1 MNKKLHFKI
10 ASSTQNLKF
19 GFIQNI
25 FLVFLLMMSCGVAGQ
40 TTLYSTNF
48 GTANNVAVST
58 LPGWTTSGSQAT
70 NLNLSTAS
78 VSSGYTLPI
87 ISSGSAN
94 LAEGV
99 SSNTVGTAVATL
111 AGQVNTVGYTS
122 IEVAFGNRATMNYS
136 GVVTLE
142 WSSNGTLWN
151 TISIIPNT
159 IGWGAT
165 GWLSLPLGAQNQS
178 NLRFRFSF
186 VRSDTSGNFRIDDF
200 VVRGTLS
207 TPCSGTP
214 NPGNTNATENPV
226 VSGSTTVLSLQNT
239 TSGSGVTYQWQ
250 SSTTSATT
258 GFTNI
263 ASATAATY
271 TASPTTKT
279 WYRCVVTCSGNSTN
293 SNPLE
298 VNLTYCTPTYSN
310 GPGTTD
316 QITNVTLGTLSNNS
330 GASASPFY
338 TFYNAVAIPNIQQSS
353 TASISVTFGSDVNQ
367 YAALWIDFNQNG
379 IFESS
384 EGLISTNANANGT
397 YAFNISVPAGA
408 VLGNTR
414 MRIRGGDDNALTLTQ
429 SCGASNSI
437 FGETEDYIVNIIP
450 PCTPP
455 TTQANAF
462 TSSSIT
468 QNSATIGWTRG
479 NGTAGVIV
487 LARATSAVNSDP
499 SSGNAYTA
507 NNSFGSGSQIGTNNF
522 VVYQGAGNSVNLTGL
537 LPSTNYHFAVY
548 EYNSAA
554 TCYNL
559 VELVGNLTTLAPPAG
574 TFVWNGSVGSGWNNA
589 SNWTPNGVPGTTNNV
604 IITGTGV
611 PNILNINS
619 DRTVTNFELAGSSQ
633 NSFNLASGNTL
644 TITGNVTYSGT
655 ASATL
660 NCASQ
665 VNITSSLPQ
674 IIPPLNYGALNA
686 AGGNRTLLSG
696 KTVGICYTFNPGSG
710 LYAVDG
716 STLEYFSNSGA
727 IYNLASFTYHNLKFS
742 GTDTF
747 RVGAGNTINVLGNFE
762 QTSCLLILANGA
774 SANNFLNIDG
784 DMKISGGF
792 FDMNV
797 IDGGKG
803 TINLKGD
810 LLITSAGTLDA
821 TVNTDAL
828 LANTNF
834 NFTGIGNGSSANTTQ
849 TINVDFPN
857 NQRNRRIKFNV
868 KNGSFVQLS
877 RDFDLGNK
885 SVMTV
890 ETGGTLDFGFIG
902 TTALNIT
909 GDGRNGTGFTSQSDA
924 TLIISSPQG
933 IMNTSG
939 AVGNIQTNTAPS
951 ISQTGNFYFV
961 GKQNQMTGTALTNG
975 STTKNIFVN
984 LADNSLEL
992 RLNNVIGIGT
1002 SGKLEIQKGTVIG
1015 ATAVDFTGPGRL
1027 IMTDGE
1033 YRISTITATPASDF
1047 LPQLSGYNNYSLT
1060 GGTVTLNGINAN
1072 QTLSATPSYFNL
1084 KIAGTNTLLA
1094 NAKKISSTN
1103 LNINNELLITENAIL
1118 DSESKAINGT
1128 ANVVMD
1134 SNSRWR
1140 NSRPTETQPLLLG
1153 TYTFTNGTMEFYGS
1167 LATNNQVFRG
1177 GLTYHNIDINANATN
1192 SDYSP
1197 LSDFFNVSPASS
1209 FVLNGTLNVNS
1220 PAVFKLDSSESIS
1233 GLGNIYVN
1241 PGSTFLYGSEYGIKT
1256 TGVSP
1261 TDGAIRT
1268 AGIRSFSSDASYGF
1282 IGGEDTMITGNAL
1295 PLNVENLYIA
1305 KYDNTDDI
1313 TLTNSSITIKNKLA
1327 MISGNIITGSNALTL
1342 GTNATNKG
1350 TLEYT
1355 SGFVKGRLTRW
1366 FNGANSNDATGLFPI
1381 GTTDNKNR
1389 FARIAFN
1396 GTSGGTLTASVN
1408 TSSMGITGVSTLTAI
1423 PPVGSCATF
1432 NVSNTEE
1439 FFWNIVPN
1447 GVSGNYTAS
1456 FTRESTS
1463 TDPICEMTLL
1473 KRATTNWETQGAHI
1487 EPSGTSNMVT
1497 ISRSGLTN
1505 FNDFGFGFK
1514 RCIPTIWNG
1523 TAWSNGSPSS
1533 LHAVTFS
1540 ENFTTAGNLVTCE
1553 CQINTGK
1560 QLTIMPNHTLEIKGN
1575 LNNSGTL
1582 IIENNGS
1589 LVQHDDF
1596 AANTGKIIM
1605 KRETQPMY
1613 RYDFTYWSS
1622 PLTQASDYKLADPN
1636 LAIPSLS
1643 PTTLWD
1649 KYYFWN
1655 ATSQAWNTIPSG
1667 DEIMIPGKGYIVRAP
1682 QTYSIDPFT
1691 TQTYQAIFE
1700 GFPVN
1705 GIVNAPISATLNDFN
1720 LIGNPYPSAV
1730 SADLF
1735 LSNALNTSVVDGT
1748 IYLWT
1753 HNSPPSDAIP
1763 GSSAYNYTSSDYA
1776 SYNFTGGTATAHNAT
1791 TEPNTTIN
1799 TPTGFI
1805 AAGQS
1810 FFIKSTG
1817 GGNAI
1822 FNNSMRAV
1830 NNNNQFFRTSNSN
1843 EVSQNIL
1850 EKHRIWLNI
1859 SNAQGAFNQTLV
1871 GYVQNATNGL
1881 ERGFDGELMGGNYV
1895 TLYSIAE
1902 NKNLTIQGRS
1912 LPFDV
1917 QDQVNLG
1924 FKTTIAGNFN
1934 VSIDHFDGLFDNQ
1947 NIYLEDKL
1955 LNIINDLKQSSYD
1968 FVAPIG
1974 TFDTRFVLR
1983 YTNTTLG
1990 IGEFV
1995 SNPNDVIVYAKD
2007 KTVKAI
2013 SSKENI
2019 ESIKIYDLLGRMIY
2033 ENNDVN
2039 SMTFSVSEITANQQ
2053 ALIVKLKLESGQNLD
2068 KKIIFN

>member
-1 MNKKLHFKI
+1 MNKKIHFKI

-19 GFIQNI
+19 GLIQNML
-25 FLVFLLMMSCGVAGQ
+25 LVFLLMMSCSVAGQ

-48 GTANNVAVST
+48 GTANNVAAST

-87 ISSGSAN
+87 MSSGGAN

-214 NPGNTNATENPV
+214 NPGNTNATVNPV

-250 SSTTSATT
+250 SSTTSAST
-258 GFTNI
+258 GFANI

-279 WYRCVVTCSGNSTN
+279 WYRCLVTCSGNSAN
-293 SNPLE
+293 SNPVE
-298 VNLTYCTPTYSN
+298 MNLTYCTPTYSN
-310 GPGTTD
+310 GPGTVD
-316 QITNVTLGTLSNNS
+316 QITNVTLGALNNTS

-338 TFYNAVAIPNIQQSS
+338 TFYNAVAIPNIQQLS
-353 TASISVTFGSDVNQ
+353 TASVSVTFGSDPSQ
-367 YAALWIDFNQNG
+367 FAAIWIDFNQNG

-384 EGLISTNANANGT
+384 EGLISANAYLNGGT
-397 YAFNISVPAGA
+397 YVFNISVPAGA

-429 SCGASNSI
+429 SCGASNSG

-507 NNSFGSGSQIGTNNF
+507 NNSFGSGSQIGTGNY
-522 VVYQGAGNSVNLTGL
+522 VVYQGNGNSVNLTGL

-559 VELVGNLTTLAPPAG
+559 VELVGNLTTLAPAAG
-574 TFVWNGSVGSGWNNA
+574 TFVWNGSVSSNWNNTN
-589 SNWTPNGVPGTTNNV
+589 NWTPNGVPGATNNV

-611 PNILNINS
+611 ANILNINS
-619 DRTVTNFELAGSSQ
+619 DRTVANFELAGSSQ
-633 NSFNLASGNTL
+633 NSFNLTSGNTL

-655 ASATL
+655 AFATL
-660 NCASQ
+660 DCESL
-665 VNITSSLPQ
+665 VNITSSSPQ
-674 IIPPLNYGALNA
+674 IILPLNYGALNA
-686 AGGNRTLLSG
+686 AGGNRTLLSD
-696 KTVGICYTFNPGSG
+696 KTVGICYTFTPGSG
-710 LYAVDG
+710 VYTITG
-716 STLEYFSNSGA
+716 STVNYFSSAG
-727 IYNLASFTYHNLKFS
+727 YSYTMLSFNYHNLKFS
-742 GTDTF
+742 GTDIFTF
-747 RVGAGNTINVLGNFE
+747 GAGNTINVLGNYE
-762 QTSCLLILANGA
+762 QTAGKVFVANTAG
-774 SANNFLNIDG
+774 SINTLNVHGNFLMSGGELDLNG
-784 DMKISGGF
+784 ISGGQ
-792 FDMNV
+792 
-797 IDGGKG
+797 G

-810 LLITSAGTLDA
+810 LLIGTA
-821 TVNTDAL
+821 AL
-828 LANTNF
+828 LRATSSPTTNSNF
-834 NFTGIGNGSSANTTQ
+834 NFSGVGDGLTSASTQ
-849 TINVDFPN
+849 TIEIASTAAASN
-857 NQRNRRIKFNV
+857 RNISFNV
-868 KNGSFVQLS
+868 KSGAYVQLS
-877 RDFDLGNK
+877 NIDFALGNN
-885 SVMTV
+885 SRLVI
-890 ETGGTLDFGFIG
+890 ETGGKFDFGFNG
-902 TTALNIT
+902 TTALNIAGNGVT
-909 GDGRNGTGFTSQSDA
+909 GTGFTSQSDA

-975 STTKNIFVN
+975 STIKNIFVN

-1027 IMTDGE
+1027 VMTDGE
-1033 YRISTITATPASDF
+1033 YRISTITATPASNF

-1060 GGTVTLNGINAN
+1060 GGTVTLNGSNAD
-1072 QTLSATPSYFNL
+1072 QVLSHVPTYKKL
-1084 KIAGTNTLLA
+1084 KIAGTNTLGS
-1094 NAKKISSTN
+1094 NDKKVGGP
-1103 LNINNELLITENAIL
+1103 NITITDQLQITESAIFN
-1118 DSESKAINGT
+1118 SENRGVIGT
-1128 ANVVMD
+1128 ASVEMTG
-1134 SNSRWR
+1134 NSRWR
-1140 NSRPTETQPLLLG
+1140 NSRTTTTQPELSG
-1153 TYTFTNGTMEFYGS
+1153 TYTLTSGTMEFYGTG
-1167 LATNNQVFRG
+1167 AITGQKFHG
-1177 GLTYHNIDINANATN
+1177 EIAYHDIDINSTDANSNFAN
-1192 SDYSP
+1192 VDEFY
-1197 LSDFFNVSPASS
+1197 NVSGSSS
-1209 FVLNGTLNVNS
+1209 FSISGNLNVNS
-1220 PAVFKLDSSESIS
+1220 PAVFKIASTHNIF
-1233 GLGNIYVN
+1233 GTGNIFIN
-1241 PGSTFLYGSEYGIKT
+1241 PGATLLYGSENGIKT
-1256 TGVSP
+1256 SGTSAS
-1261 TDGAIRT
+1261 DGAIRLVGT
-1268 AGIRSFSSDASYGF
+1268 RNFSNLASYGF
-1282 IGGEDTMITGNAL
+1282 IGSQATMMSGNGL
-1295 PLNVENLYIA
+1295 PSTIENLYVA
-1305 KYDNTDDI
+1305 RTNTLQDVD
-1313 TLTNSSITIKNKLA
+1313 LTNPNLTVKNKMYL
-1327 MISGNIITGSNALTL
+1327 ISGNLVTGSTNLQL
-1342 GTNATNKG
+1342 GTDATNKG

-1381 GTTDNKNR
+1381 GTADNKNR

-1396 GTSGGTLTASVN
+1396 GTSGGTLTASLN
-1408 TSSMGITGVSTLTAI
+1408 TSSMGISGVSTLTAI
-1423 PPVGSCATF
+1423 PAVGSCATF

-1439 FFWNIVPN
+1439 FFWNIVPT

-1456 FTRESTS
+1456 FTRESSS

-1473 KRATTNWETQGAHI
+1473 KRATTNWEIQGTHA

-1514 RCIPTIWNG
+1514 RCIPTIWDG

-1540 ENFTTAGNLVTCE
+1540 ENFTTTGNLVACE

-1596 AANTGKIIM
+1596 ATNTGKIIM

-1622 PLTQASDYKLADPN
+1622 PLTQASGYKLADPN

-1643 PTTLWD
+1643 PATLWD

-1682 QTYSIDPFT
+1682 QTYSTDPFT

-1700 GFPVN
+1700 GFPGN
-1705 GIVNAPISATLNDFN
+1705 GIVNAPISTTLNNFN

-1753 HNSPPSDAIP
+1753 HNSPPSGIIP

-1791 TEPNTTIN
+1791 TEPNATIN

-1810 FFIKSTG
+1810 FLIKSTG
-1817 GGNAI
+1817 GGNAV

-1830 NNNNQFFRTSNSN
+1830 SNNNQFFRTSNSN
-1843 EVSQNIL
+1843 EVSQNVL

-1859 SNAQGAFNQTLV
+1859 SNTQGAFNQTLV

-1934 VSIDHFDGLFDNQ
+1934 VSIDHLDGLFDNQ

-1955 LNIINDLKQSSYD
+1955 LNIIHDLKQSSYD
-1968 FVAPIG
+1968 FVAQIG

-1990 IGEFV
+1990 VGEFV

-2007 KTVKAI
+2007 KTIKAI

-2033 ENNDVN
+2033 KNNDVN
-2039 SMTFSVSEITANQQ
+2039 SMSFSVSEITANQQ